1 MKFNS
6 ILRTSLFVA
15 MFGIIA
21 ISMGIAQT
29 FVGGVRGLVQ
39 DPGGAVIANANVT
52 LTNEGT
58 GVSRS
63 TVTNAQGEYVFTQL
77 EPATYSISVEAQG
90 FKKLQRPGV
99 IVGTQE
105 TVSVDVRMEIGQI
118 SESVQVTT
126 EVPLIENANA
136 SNGQVLDSQKMT
148 DLPNLGRNPFLLST
162 LSAGVIANGDPR
174 FNRFE
179 DQSGESQISV
189 AGGPIRGNNYLIDGI
204 SIASSTNLAVIIP
217 SLEAVQEMNLQA
229 NTYDAS
235 MGRTG
240 GGVFNTILKT
250 GTNTFHGDAFG
261 YLRDTAWSANTF
273 IRNSTGSPRLQN
285 DWKNW
290 GGGVGGPVIIPKI
303 YNGRNK
309 TFFYAST
316 ESYRQHSS
324 ESDKYAVPTALE
336 RAGNYSQST
345 VTIYNPLSTRPCTSA
360 DNCPAGVGSIRNPF
374 PGNVIPANQVNP
386 VGSAITNIAFPLP
399 QTSGSTDSFN
409 YTGSSGL
416 YDRGYEY
423 IFKAEHN
430 VTNWFR
436 LSASF
441 MRYGSFE
448 PGGNTLGTP
457 PASSTAAGG
466 SFLLHRDVDATGV
479 NATMTP
485 NPTTVVTV
493 RYGFNRFP
501 ARSIPDSAGFNLTGL
516 GLPPAYTSTIQ
527 QDYFPYINMVND
539 FISPTSPS
547 QTVSWSKNAN
557 GSVSKFIGRHSIT
570 LGLDYRLIHA
580 DGISWTDA
588 AGHFTFNG
596 VFSREFPQTGNG
608 TGADFADLLM
618 GYPSSG
624 QVQTSTHLYD
634 FVRYYG
640 GYLQD
645 DIRVSN
651 KLTVNAGI
659 RYEYQTG
666 VMEKNNALAVGFN
679 RTQINPIAAGVTG
692 VVPYGVL
699 EFAGQNGYPTQCCN
713 LSKTQ
718 FGPRIGMAYQLN
730 TKTTLRA
737 GYGIFYAPFVF
748 AATSALAPGYSQI
761 TTYVASNN
769 GNQTPANSLNNPFP
783 NGILQ
788 PAGNTLGAFTGIGS
802 GISVYDQNQSS
813 GIVHQFSADLQREL
827 GYGIAL
833 QVGYVGS
840 RSSHLLPTPTGTSA
854 LFINQVPTQYLSMG
868 SALNASVANPFY
880 GHPGAA
886 GVIGNATV
894 AQAQLLLPFPEYGTI
909 QAITNTASAQY
920 DSMIIKVQKRFTR
933 GLTFLSTF
941 TWSKNM
947 DSEFGTG
954 GGSSFN
960 TFSGST
966 PPSQPQNFYSLGAEW
981 ALAST
986 DIPLRWTGSWTY
998 QLPFGKGKPFLSGS
1012 KVLDYAVGGWSING
1026 IAIIQNG
1033 APLFV
1038 FQQNL
1043 NSVIGTGEQRPNATG
1058 ISPNTH
1064 LSPEQGV
1071 TQSYINP
1078 AAFSQAPA
1086 FTFGNVSRD
1095 IPYYGPGQA
1104 NWDLSLFKDFRV
1116 KERFTA
1122 QFRAEALNAFNTPL
1136 FANPNTQFI
1145 PGSQTFGKITYQ
1157 ANYPREIQLGLRFY
1171 F

>member
-1 MKFNS
+1 LKLSLSSRFLLFLAAAWIIGGTM
-6 ILRTSLFVA
+6 IL
-15 MFGIIA
+15 
-21 ISMGIAQT
+21 AQT

-39 DPGGAVIANANVT
+39 DPDGAVIANANVT

-58 GVSRS
+58 GATRS
-63 TVTNAQGEYVFTQL
+63 TVTNTQGEYVFTQL
-77 EPATYSISVEAQG
+77 LPATYSISVEVQG

-105 TVSVDVRMEIGQI
+105 TVNVDVKMEIGQVT
-118 SESVQVTT
+118 ESVQVTT
-126 EVPLIENANA
+126 DVPLIENTNA

-162 LSAGVIANGDPR
+162 LSSGVIATGDPR

-179 DQSGESQISV
+179 DQSGESAISV

-204 SIASSTNLAVIIP
+204 SIASSSNQAVIIP

-250 GTNTFHGDAFG
+250 GTNTFHGDVFG
-261 YLRDTAWSANTF
+261 YLRDTAWSANNF
-273 IRNSTGSPRLQN
+273 FRNASGSPRLPN

-290 GGGVGGPVIIPKI
+290 GGGVGGPVIIPKV
-303 YNGRNK
+303 YNGTNK

-336 RAGNYSQST
+336 RMGNYSQST
-345 VTIYNPLSTRPCTSA
+345 VTIYDPLSTRPCGSG
-360 DNCPAGVGSIRNPF
+360 DNCPAGVSSIRNPF
-374 PGNVIPANQVNP
+374 QGNTIPIGQINP
-386 VGSAITNIAFPLP
+386 VGSAIENIAFPLP
-399 QTSGSTDSFN
+399 QTSGPTDSFN
-409 YTGSSGL
+409 YIGSSAL
-416 YDRGYEY
+416 FDRAYEY
-423 IFKAEHN
+423 IFKGEQY
-430 VTNWFR
+430 VTSWLR

-441 MRYGSFE
+441 MRYGSVE

-479 NATMTP
+479 NAIMTP
-485 NPTTVVTV
+485 NNTTVVTV

-501 ARSIPDSAGFNLTGL
+501 AVTLPDSTGFNLPSL
-516 GLPPAYTSTIQ
+516 GLPAGYISAIQ
-527 QDYFPYINMVND
+527 KDYFPYINMVND
-539 FISPTSPS
+539 FISPTAPS
-547 QTVSWSKNAN
+547 QTVSYSKNAN

-570 LGLDYRLIHA
+570 LGLDYRLIDA
-580 DGISWTDA
+580 EGISWTDA
-588 AGHFTFNG
+588 AGHYTFSG
-596 VFSREFPQTGNG
+596 VFSREFPQTANG

-624 QVQTSTHLYD
+624 QLQTSTQLND

-640 GYLQD
+640 GYFQD
-645 DIRVSN
+645 DIRVSK

-659 RYEYQTG
+659 RYEFQTG
-666 VMEKNNALAVGFN
+666 VMERNNALAVGFN
-679 RTQINPIAAGVTG
+679 RTQVNPIAAGVTG

-699 EFAGQNGYPTQCCN
+699 EFAGQNGNPTQCCN

-730 TKTTLRA
+730 ARTTLRG
-737 GYGIFYAPFVF
+737 GYGIFDVPFSF
-748 AATSALAPGYSQI
+748 GTGSAPGYTQV

-769 GNQTPANSLNNPFP
+769 GNQTPANSLSNPFP
-783 NGILQ
+783 SGILQ
-788 PAGNTLGAFTGIGS
+788 PAGNTLAAFTGIGS
-802 GISVYDQNQSS
+802 ALSVYDQNESS
-813 GIVHQFSADLQREL
+813 GIVQQFSADLQREL

-833 QVGYVGS
+833 EVGYVGS
-840 RSSHLLPTPTGTSA
+840 RSSRLLGGAT
-854 LFINQVPTQYLSMG
+854 LLINQLPVQYLSLG
-868 SALNASVANPFY
+868 SGLNTAVANPFF
-880 GHPGAA
+880 GNPGAA

-894 AQAQLLLPFPEYGTI
+894 ARAQLLLPFPEYGAI
-909 QAITNTASAQY
+909 SSITNSASAQY
-920 DSMIIKVQKRFTR
+920 DSMVVKAQKRLTR

-947 DSEFGTG
+947 DSSYGTAG
-954 GGSSFN
+954 TSAFN

-966 PPSQPQNFYSLGAEW
+966 PPSQPQNAYNLGAEW
-981 ALAST
+981 ALAAA

-998 QLPFGKGKPFLSGS
+998 QLPFGKGKQFLNSS
-1012 KVLDYAVGGWSING
+1012 KMLDYALGGWSING

-1033 APLFV
+1033 SPLFV
-1038 FQQNL
+1038 YQQNL

-1058 ISPNTH
+1058 VSPNTN
-1064 LSPEQGV
+1064 LTPEQGV

-1095 IPYYGPGQA
+1095 IPYFGPGQA
-1104 NWDLSLFKDFRV
+1104 NWDMSLFKVFQI